1 MDSKNTE
8 SCGRCSMTTVIDAV
22 SSGDSESQSRRDP
35 FNGDRIEVDED
46 QIRRISPAAWIGGIT
61 ERIDDAAT
69 NFVYGNKR

>member
-1 MDSKNTE
+1 
-8 SCGRCSMTTVIDAV
+8 MTTVIDAV
-22 SSGDSESQSRRDP
+22 SGDDEEPRSRRDP

-69 NFVYGNKR
+69 NLVYGNKR